1 MNAHEHSNSS
11 PIDPV
16 KLDRLAEVAIKVGL
30 RLEPGQDL
38 LVTAPTVALPLVRKI
53 AEHAYK
59 AGAGLVT
66 PILSDEAVTL
76 SRYRFGQDDGFDRA
90 AGWLY
95 EGMAKAFAGNTARL
109 AIVADNPMLLSGE
122 DPAKVARASKANS
135 IAYRPALERIVNFD
149 INWNII
155 AYPSPSWAKL
165 VFPDDEENVAVAK
178 LADAIFSASRVDSDD
193 AIAAWQ
199 KHNATLRSRTEWLN
213 GQRFDA
219 LHYSGP
225 GTDLTIG
232 LAHGHEWQGGASTAK
247 NGITCNANIPTEEVF
262 TTPHAKRVWGHVVS
276 TKPLSYQGSL
286 IEDIAVRFEEGRIV
300 EAKATRGEE
309 VLNKVLDTDDGARR
323 LGEVAL
329 VPHSSPISKSGLLF
343 FNTLFDE
350 NAACHI
356 ALGQC
361 YSKCFVDG
369 AKLTPEQIAAQGGNK
384 SLIHIDWMIGSD
396 KIDIDGLHADGRR
409 VPVFR
414 QGEWA

>member
-1 MNAHEHSNSS
+1 M
-11 PIDPV
+11 
-16 KLDRLAEVAIKVGL
+16 KK
-30 RLEPGQDL
+30 
-38 LVTAPTVALPLVRKI
+38 
-53 AEHAYK
+53 
-59 AGAGLVT
+59 
-66 PILSDEAVTL
+66 
-76 SRYRFGQDDGFDRA
+76 
-90 AGWLY
+90 
-95 EGMAKAFAGNTARL
+95 MFA
-109 AIVADNPMLLSGE
+109 
-122 DPAKVARASKANS
+122 VAR
-135 IAYRPALERIVNFD
+135 
-149 INWNII
+149 
-155 AYPSPSWAKL
+155 
-165 VFPDDEENVAVAK
+165 
-178 LADAIFSASRVDSDD
+178 LADAIFSASRVDHDD

-247 NGITCNANIPTEEVF
+247 NGITCNANIPSEEVF
-262 TTPHAKRVWGHVVS
+262 TTPHARRVWGHVVS

-286 IEDIAVRFEEGRIV
+286 IEDIAVRFEEGQIV
-300 EAKATRGEE
+300 EAKASRGEE
-309 VLNKVLDTDDGARR
+309 VLEQGPRYRRGRAPARR
-323 LGEVAL
+323 
-329 VPHSSPISKSGLLF
+329 SGAGAAFLADFKKRASMF

-369 AKLTPEQIAAQGGNK
+369 AKLTPEQNRRAGRQQEPDPHRLDVSARTR
-384 SLIHIDWMIGSD
+384 S
-396 KIDIDGLHADGRR
+396 DIDGLHADGRR